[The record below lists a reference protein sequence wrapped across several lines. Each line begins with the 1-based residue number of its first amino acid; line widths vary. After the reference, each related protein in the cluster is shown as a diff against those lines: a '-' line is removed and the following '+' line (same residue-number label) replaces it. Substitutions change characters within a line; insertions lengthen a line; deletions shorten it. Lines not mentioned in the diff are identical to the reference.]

1 MKGDLTQHK
10 YLHVL
15 RGIIKCSYSTASFAT
30 MTNQDE
36 VPPQAHI
43 GHPTIRIR
51 LIGPVALIHPIHAP
65 TRAQLTPAGD
75 LLHPHDHMNIF
86 NISPL
91 SKFDHVPWEHR
102 MPLPK
107 PKIELVQGRLGDF
120 ARCQHKLQRL
130 YSRSP
135 QITHLASVK

>member
-1 MKGDLTQHK
+1 
-10 YLHVL
+10 
-15 RGIIKCSYSTASFAT
+15 

-91 SKFDHVPWEHR
+91 SKFDHEISRV
-102 MPLPK
+102 
-107 PKIELVQGRLGDF
+107 VSTSYNVFTLGV
-120 ARCQHKLQRL
+120 RR
-130 YSRSP
+130 
-135 QITHLASVK
+135 